1 MFTLTGNEARG
12 RKMKMAFTK
21 KLTLTLLIG
30 MVSTAGALAADEA
43 YRSAAGGVRIKDL
56 QLGHGSGAATGQ
68 IATIHFTGWI
78 DEQGARG
85 REIYNS
91 RAQGQSVS
99 FVIGTDGVM
108 QGWNEGVLGMK
119 PGGKRM
125 LLVPPGM
132 AYGERKVEGVV
143 PENAS
148 LMFRIELIGLEN
160 P

>member
-1 MFTLTGNEARG
+1 MIFATAKKFTLALLFCMTFMTGAW
-12 RKMKMAFTK
+12 
-21 KLTLTLLIG
+21 
-30 MVSTAGALAADEA
+30 AADEA
-43 YRSAAGGVRIKDL
+43 FRSAAGGLMIKDL
-56 QLGHGSGAATGQ
+56 QVGQ
-68 IATIHFTGWI
+68 GVSAVKGQVATIHFVGWL
-78 DEQGARG
+78 DEKGVRG

-91 RAQGQSVS
+91 RAQGQPVS

-132 AYGERKVEGVV
+132 AYGARKVDSVV

-148 LMFRIELIGLEN
+148 LMFRIELVSLEEM
-160 P
+160 

>member
-1 MFTLTGNEARG
+1 MTFATLNKFA
-12 RKMKMAFTK
+12 
-21 KLTLTLLIG
+21 LVLLLCSASIT
-30 MVSTAGALAADEA
+30 SALAADQA
-43 YRSAAGGVRIKDL
+43 FRSAAGGLKIKDL
-56 QLGHGSGAATGQ
+56 QMGQGSGAVTGQ
-68 IATIHFTGWI
+68 VATIHFVGWI

-91 RAQGQSVS
+91 RAQGQPVS

-132 AYGERKVEGVV
+132 AYGKRKVEGVV

-148 LMFRIELIGLEN
+148 LMFRIELIELKDPGGS
-160 P
+160 